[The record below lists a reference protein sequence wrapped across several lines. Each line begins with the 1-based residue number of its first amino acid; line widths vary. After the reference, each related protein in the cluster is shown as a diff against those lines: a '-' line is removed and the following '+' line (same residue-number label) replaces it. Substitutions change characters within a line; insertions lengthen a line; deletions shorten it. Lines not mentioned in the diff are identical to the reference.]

1 MYGSIGLR
9 GQSWPAFWR
18 DPEMSEKETAEFTRR
33 ILLALVVDVSQLVE
47 TAERLKVQVF
57 TLAKEHG
64 IKPPKAES

>member
-1 MYGSIGLR
+1 
-9 GQSWPAFWR
+9 
-18 DPEMSEKETAEFTRR
+18 MSEKETAEFTRR

-64 IKPPKAES
+64 IKPPKAEDVAS

>member
-1 MYGSIGLR
+1 MVLSDCAVNLGRRFEGT
-9 GQSWPAFWR
+9 P
-18 DPEMSEKETAEFTRR
+18 MSEKETAEFTRR